1 MANPQNTPSDQDL
14 NITDDNP
21 NMGNVAD
28 DMDAGAPVPRPDLM
42 GGTPMQPADEMGL
55 GATEPIAYDEETDI
69 LIETPVEA
77 EGAAA
82 GASQGQQAQNPGMA
96 GDAMNYAGGTAPGD
110 TESAY
115 TATPDTREGMPQ
127 GSSPSNT
134 GLEGAGSREPGGEGF
149 DTANSGLAG
158 TENTPSNAGLEGQG
172 VTEDG
177 ETTPRNA

>member
-1 MANPQNTPSDQDL
+1 MANPQSTPSDQDL

-42 GGTPMQPADEMGL
+42 GGTPMHSADETDM

-69 LIETPVEA
+69 LIETPVEGA
-77 EGAAA
+77 EAANVQRA
-82 GASQGQQAQNPGMA
+82 ENEGMNPN
-96 GDAMNYAGGTAPGD
+96 AMNYAGGAAEED

-115 TATPDTREGMPQ
+115 TATPDTREGRPQ

-134 GLEGAGSREPGGEGF
+134 GLEGAGSREPGGAGF

-158 TENTPSNAGLEGQG
+158 AENSPSNAGVEGQG
-172 VTEDG
+172 VADDG
-177 ETTPRNA
+177 GSVPRNA